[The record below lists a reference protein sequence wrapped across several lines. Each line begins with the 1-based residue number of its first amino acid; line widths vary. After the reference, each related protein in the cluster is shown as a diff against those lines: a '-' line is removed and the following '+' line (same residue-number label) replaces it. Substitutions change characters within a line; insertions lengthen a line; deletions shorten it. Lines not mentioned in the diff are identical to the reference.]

1 MIRSHNISIEIRVV
15 GNYLW
20 RTQICR
26 NFCRKFQDFSANF
39 CNFRA
44 EKNENSVIICHF
56 PQFRQN
62 SVKFA
67 AKNDKF
73 AEKSAKFCKNTENL
87 KKIVQN
93 NAKISKILKIQLVNL
108 VDLEKCEKMSL
119 LSHSEASIQPIF
131 DPEKLGSVPFFTC
144 EKNYM

>member
-1 MIRSHNISIEIRVV
+1 MADTNLPEF
-15 GNYLW
+15 L
-20 RTQICR
+20 QIFSGF
-26 NFCRKFQDFSANF
+26 FCKFLQFPSK
-39 CNFRA
+39 
-44 EKNENSVIICHF
+44 KNENSVIICHF

-87 KKIVQN
+87 KKIAQN
-93 NAKISKILKIQLVNL
+93 NAKISKILKIQLVNF

-119 LSHSEASIQPIF
+119 LSHSGASIQPIF
-131 DPEKLGSVPFFTC
+131 DPQKFR
-144 EKNYM
+144 

>member
-1 MIRSHNISIEIRVV
+1 MHSWLAASSSVNPETLEL
-15 GNYLW
+15 G
-20 RTQICR
+20 
-26 NFCRKFQDFSANF
+26 RKFAEISAKDFGKFLDFSANF
-39 CNFRA
+39 CNLR
-44 EKNENSVIICHF
+44 EKKENSVIVCHF

-87 KKIVQN
+87 KKIAQN

-131 DPEKLGSVPFFTC
+131 GP
-144 EKNYM
+144 

>member
-1 MIRSHNISIEIRVV
+1 MADTNLPEFLQKFS
-15 GNYLW
+15 GF
-20 RTQICR
+20 
-26 NFCRKFQDFSANF
+26 FCKFLQFPSK
-39 CNFRA
+39 
-44 EKNENSVIICHF
+44 KNENSMIICRFFHLRVHIICHF

-62 SVKFA
+62 FVKFK

-93 NAKISKILKIQLVNL
+93 NAKICKILKIQLDNL

-131 DPEKLGSVPFFTC
+131 GP
-144 EKNYM
+144 

>member
-1 MIRSHNISIEIRVV
+1 MVDTNLPEFLQKFS
-15 GNYLW
+15 GF
-20 RTQICR
+20 
-26 NFCRKFQDFSANF
+26 FCKFLQFPS
-39 CNFRA
+39 
-44 EKNENSVIICHF
+44 KKKENSVIIWHF

-87 KKIVQN
+87 KKIAQN

-119 LSHSEASIQPIF
+119 LSHSEASIQPKYDRF
-131 DPEKLGSVPFFTC
+131 
-144 EKNYM
+144 YM